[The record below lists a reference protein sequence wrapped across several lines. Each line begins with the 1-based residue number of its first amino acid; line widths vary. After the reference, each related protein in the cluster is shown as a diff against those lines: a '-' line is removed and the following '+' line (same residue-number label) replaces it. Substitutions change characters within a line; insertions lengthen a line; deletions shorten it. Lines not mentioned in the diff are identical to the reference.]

1 MVSIPNPPASDV
13 VYPRY
18 QRGDLRRAF
27 LEGARLMLRE
37 RGEERFSL
45 NELARQIG
53 VSPGSAYRHFANKDA
68 LLAAVLAEAYRQL
81 LADLVQPS
89 PALAG
94 AGERLLLLGVRY
106 VEFAVA
112 NNDVF
117 FMMFANRPVA
127 SETGGAET
135 FAPLLEAVAQAR
147 EAHLLPAA
155 DVGEMAGAIWTTLHG
170 IAVLHLSGGLSAL
183 GLDAAPE
190 VLVRRTLQLH
200 FPLLSPQSAV

>member
-1 MVSIPNPPASDV
+1 MATIRDDRPSDV

-27 LEGARLMLRE
+27 VDGARLMLRE

-53 VSPGSAYRHFANKDA
+53 VSPGSAYRHFANKEA
-68 LLAAVLAEAYRQL
+68 LLAVVRARAYGQL
-81 LADLVQPS
+81 LADLTQPS
-89 PALAG
+89 PDHAG
-94 AGERLLLLGVRY
+94 PGERLLLLGVRY
-106 VEFAVA
+106 VDFAVA
-112 NNDVF
+112 NVDVF

-135 FAPLLEAVAQAR
+135 FDPLLSAVAQAQQA
-147 EAHLLPAA
+147 ELLPSA
-155 DVGEMAGAIWTTLHG
+155 DVRTMAGAIWTTLHG

-190 VLVRRTLQLH
+190 VLVRRTLHLQ
-200 FPLLSPQSAV
+200 FPLLSSGS

>member
-1 MVSIPNPPASDV
+1 MATIREDPPSGV

-45 NELARQIG
+45 NELARRIG
-53 VSPGSAYRHFANKDA
+53 VSPGSAYRHFANKEA
-68 LLAAVLAEAYRQL
+68 LLAAVRAEAYGQL
-81 LADLVQPS
+81 LSDLMQPS
-89 PALAG
+89 PASAG
-94 AGERLLLLGVRY
+94 PGERLLLIGVRY
-106 VEFAVA
+106 VDFAVA
-112 NNDVF
+112 NVDVF

-135 FAPLLEAVAQAR
+135 FVPLLSAVAQAQ

-155 DVGEMAGAIWTTLHG
+155 DARIIAGAIWTTLHG
-170 IAVLHLSGGLSAL
+170 IAVLHLSGGLAAL

-190 VLVRRTLQLH
+190 ALVRRTLQLQ
-200 FPLLSPQSAV
+200 FPLLSA

>member
-1 MVSIPNPPASDV
+1 MATIREAPASDV

-68 LLAAVLAEAYRQL
+68 LLAAVRAEAYGQL
-81 LADLVQPS
+81 LATLVQPS
-89 PALAG
+89 PPSAG

-112 NNDVF
+112 NHDVF
-117 FMMFANRPVA
+117 ATMFANRPVA
-127 SETGGAET
+127 SQTGGAET

-147 EAHLLPAA
+147 DADLLPAA
-155 DVGEMAGAIWTTLHG
+155 HVAQIAAAIWTTLHG
-170 IAVLHLSGGLSAL
+170 IAVLHLSGGLNAL

-190 VLVRRTLQLH
+190 HLVRRTLQLQ
-200 FPLLSPQSAV
+200 FPLLSP